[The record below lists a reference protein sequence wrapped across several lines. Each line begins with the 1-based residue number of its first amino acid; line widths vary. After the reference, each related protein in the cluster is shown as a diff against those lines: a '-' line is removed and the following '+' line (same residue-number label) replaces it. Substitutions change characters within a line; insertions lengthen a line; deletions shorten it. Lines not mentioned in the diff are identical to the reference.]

1 MASSATYQALFL
13 AITQDNVTYCT
24 HFARYWYS
32 TKQSW
37 IIIMAWYLRCKTR
50 ISNFSKS
57 IKFLKVTITFLKLIH
72 QMCSSGKVL
81 FSIFNFFD
89 CPVILG
95 FSSQGHLIA
104 MTNQIMHSINKQK
117 SNNNTLLYKIKWIMH
132 FTDLPSILAVLR
144 ATHFLS
150 PFRLL
155 QRLMTKIYWIRW
167 FPQEEMV

>member
-37 IIIMAWYLRCKTR
+37 IIMACYL
-50 ISNFSKS
+50 
-57 IKFLKVTITFLKLIH
+57 
-72 QMCSSGKVL
+72 VL

-104 MTNQIMHSINKQK
+104 MINQIMHSIKKQK